1 MSDLLFSLYAVI
13 PMILLISLGYVLKR
27 LGIINEILSKGFN
40 RFVFVVGIPV
50 LLFYNMYN
58 MESFNVDFNIIV
70 FVVVGTFVLFF
81 IGLLF
86 TKLFNTDVTNKSILL
101 QSFIRSNASTIGLQ
115 VVLLL
120 GLSEIATAN
129 VFAMT
134 GLSVALYN
142 VLGVISFQ
150 IYESDH
156 VKIRILPLLF
166 KVIKNPIVVGTI
178 LGFLSLAVRPI
189 IGVPLIK
196 TYLEPMYLAIGSVA
210 SIASPLS
217 LIALGATFVFTE
229 VNGLKKEV
237 ITGIMIRSIFSPLVI
252 FVVAILFR
260 DYFGFTK
267 DHFPTLLAVI
277 VPSLAVSITPMA
289 EYMRG
294 NPKLSSQLIV
304 WTTITSTI
312 TMFILIMIL
321 KSMNLV

>member
-1 MSDLLFSLYAVI
+1 MQDLVFSLYAVI
-13 PMILLISLGYVLKR
+13 PMILLISLGYLLKR
-27 LGIINEILSKGFN
+27 LGIINESLSKGFN
-40 RFVFVVGIPV
+40 RFVFVVAIPV
-50 LLFYNMYN
+50 FLFFNVYNMD
-58 MESFNVDFNIIV
+58 SFNVDSNIIW
-70 FVVVGTFVLFF
+70 FVVAATFVLFF
-81 IGLLF
+81 IGIIV

-120 GLSEIATAN
+120 GLSVVATSN
-129 VFAMT
+129 VVAMT

-156 VKIRILPLLF
+156 VKIRIFPLLF
-166 KVIKNPIVVGTI
+166 KVIKNPIVVGTL
-178 LGFLSLAVRPI
+178 LGFIALAVRPL
-189 IGVPLIK
+189 IGYPFLR
-196 TYLEPMYLAIGSVA
+196 THLEPLYLAIGSVS

-217 LIALGATFVFTE
+217 LIALGATFAFTE

-237 ITGIMIRSIFSPLVI
+237 FTGIFIRSIFVPAIVFL
-252 FVVAILFR
+252 VAILFK
-260 DYFGFTK
+260 DQLGFNK

-289 EYMRG
+289 EYMKG

-312 TMFILIMIL
+312 TMFILILIL